1 MPKVTIDG
9 KVYEFEPG
17 ERLLQFCLDHGL
29 EIPHFCYHPAMSI
42 PANCRQ
48 CLVEVGMPEIDRATG
63 KPRLDEEGQPIIRW
77 FPKLQTSCST
87 QLADGMVVR
96 THRTSDKVQKAHE
109 DNLELMLINHPLDCP
124 ICDQA
129 GECPLQIQ
137 TFKYGP
143 EGSRFEFLK
152 VHKPKHVRLGPH
164 VMLDAERC
172 INCTRCVRFTDE
184 ISKSHQLT
192 IVSRGDKNYPL
203 TAPGEVFDD
212 PYSMNVID
220 LCPVGALTDAH
231 FRFKARVWEMSKTPS
246 ITVDCSKGTNCFYW
260 VRDNLIMRITPRQN
274 MQVNEYW
281 MPDSARLNVEMFNEN
296 RPEGPQVRNSEGK
309 LTLTTWEEAYRQAA
323 EALSQVKG
331 TQIAFLGSAYATV
344 EDNYLLRQLA
354 LRLKARVP
362 RYIPHVEPGTG
373 DGWLVTDD
381 KTPNAQ
387 GCERLGILP
396 VEVEELRRG
405 VREGRIKVLYILEDD
420 PVAAGVF
427 TPDDLRDVTVILHH
441 YHSTNQTL
449 AVADV
454 ALPAAMVVET
464 IGTYVNEDGIA
475 QRVRPAKAIQGW
487 NRTLMMEM
495 GKSRLDWHGTPFDR
509 WYNEENMVN
518 CRTGW
523 EAIPA
528 IAQRLGIT
536 MRYQGPR
543 HIMREIA
550 EREPAFRGATYEAMG
565 LLGYKLEDVGQPV

>member
-427 TPDDLRDVTVILHH
+427 SPDDLRDVTVILHH